1 MYKIEFEYFNKTG
14 ARVGSG
20 VYYKTYRT
28 ESEAVRDAEKIY
40 GNSKRFDWY
49 IVDEKK
55 KKGEKYYEFDER
67 ETGCVLRNDGQRTR

>member
-14 ARVGSG
+14 VRVGSG
-20 VYYKTYRT
+20 VYYKPYRT

-49 IVDEKK
+49 IVNEKK
-55 KKGEKYYEFDER
+55 KKGERYYEFDER
-67 ETGCVLRNDGQRTR
+67 EA

>member
-20 VYYKTYRT
+20 AYYKIYRT
-28 ESEAVRDAEKIY
+28 ESEAVLDAEKIY

-49 IVDEKK
+49 IVE
-55 KKGEKYYEFDER
+55 E
-67 ETGCVLRNDGQRTR
+67 NN

>member
-49 IVDEKK
+49 IVDENEG
-55 KKGEKYYEFDER
+55 KGETNYENEQGKTRRVLRDDDER
-67 ETGCVLRNDGQRTR
+67 TE